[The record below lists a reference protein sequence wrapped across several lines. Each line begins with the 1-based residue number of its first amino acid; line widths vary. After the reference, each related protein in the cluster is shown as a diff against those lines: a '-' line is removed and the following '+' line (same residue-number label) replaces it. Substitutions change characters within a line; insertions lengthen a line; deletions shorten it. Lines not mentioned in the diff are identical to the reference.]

1 MVPSGLNPAV
11 PSGQGKHVLVVDD
24 DAIWASVVSQIL
36 QQAGFVAR
44 QAPDYRT
51 ALEVLESNAPVD
63 VLLTDIVMPDR
74 INGVALGR
82 MARMRRSMLPV
93 VYMTAY
99 DIPGLANEVQGEVLM
114 KPISDRDPVNA
125 VQRAL
130 MRI

>member
-1 MVPSGLNPAV
+1 MVPSGMNPPV

-24 DAIWASVVSQIL
+24 DAIWANVASQIL
-36 QQAGFVAR
+36 HQAGFVAR
-44 QAPDYRT
+44 QAPDYRN

-63 VLLTDIVMPDR
+63 VLVTDIVMPDR

-114 KPISDRDPVNA
+114 KPISDRDLVNA
-125 VQRAL
+125 VQRAI